1 MEIKWRKHNK
11 KNLKIKA
18 KVKTEALARK
28 KIEQR
33 DFKTQ

>member
-1 MEIKWRKHNK
+1 MEIKWRKLIK

-28 KIEQR
+28 QIE
-33 DFKTQ
+33 